1 MDILDQIDTL
11 GDEDENFE
19 GDDLD
24 ELDEL
29 GFDAEGEE
37 SGVVSLI
44 DDDDL
49 EYEMSEEK
57 AREITDAIRAAA
69 TATYVLLAQAH
80 AGKAY
85 KALGYDTW
93 ADYVRTEFSLSASRS
108 YQLLDLSKVVNEIEE
123 VVPEG
128 TVIKLTEAQARD
140 IKRELPKITEQI
152 KEATADLDPEEAS
165 EAVDRIIEDI
175 REQKKLDDAAVQERE
190 KRLEEAE
197 QEGYHRGL
205 EAAADAMLE
214 ADSERRGDYD
224 GDGNYESRGDE
235 PDDIDVLSPQ
245 DKVDLYNFLNVLTGL
260 TSMPDADE
268 FVKII
273 PGGREEEITN
283 QLNQAV
289 AWLNRFSTMWEL
301 RVESD

>member
-1 MDILDQIDTL
+1 MDILDRIDTL
-11 GDEDENFE
+11 GDDAEDFE
-19 GDDLD
+19 DDDLD

-29 GFDAEGEE
+29 GFDEEGEE
-37 SGVVSLI
+37 SGVISLI
-44 DDDDL
+44 DENDL
-49 EYEMSEEK
+49 DYEMSEGK

-80 AGKAY
+80 AGKAH
-85 KALGYDTW
+85 KALGYETW
-93 ADYVRTEFSLSASRS
+93 ADYVKAEFDLSASRS
-108 YQLLDLSKVVNEIEE
+108 YQLLDLSKVMNEIEA

-128 TVIKLTEAQARD
+128 TVVKLTEAQARD

-152 KEATADLDPEEAS
+152 KEAVDGLDGDEAT

-197 QEGYHRGL
+197 TEGYQRGL

-214 ADSERRGDYD
+214 GEGERRDFD
-224 GDGNYESRGDE
+224 GDGNYEPRLDE
-235 PDDIDVLSPQ
+235 PDELDVLSPQ

-260 TSMPDADE
+260 SSLPEPDS
-268 FVKII
+268 FVKVV
-273 PGGREEEITN
+273 PVGREDEIAN
-283 QLNQAV
+283 QLNAAT
-289 AWLNRFSTMWEL
+289 AWLNRFSTLWEL
-301 RVESD
+301 RVEGE